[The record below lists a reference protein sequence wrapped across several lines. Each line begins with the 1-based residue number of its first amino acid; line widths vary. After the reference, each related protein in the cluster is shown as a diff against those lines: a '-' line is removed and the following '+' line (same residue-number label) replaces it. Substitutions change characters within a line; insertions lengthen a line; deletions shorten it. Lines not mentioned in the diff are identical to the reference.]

1 MKLKKIF
8 QYMIIAIKGFKNPIS
23 IFFFMLGKKEKCT
36 IKTKHFGNF
45 EMKKEDQKELYPL
58 FLLIDSYNSP
68 YGIGTYGKPKVLF
81 ESKADLKIGKFC
93 SISDEVTI
101 FLGGEHEINTI
112 SSYPFSLKNHYS
124 KGDVTIGNDVWIGQS
139 TIILSGV
146 TIGDGAIIGA
156 NSLVTKDVKPYAVVG
171 GNPAKLI
178 KYRFDDDTI
187 DKLLKIKWWDWS
199 IDKIIHNRHLLNSD
213 DFEKLF
219 EENEI

>member
-1 MKLKKIF
+1 M
-8 QYMIIAIKGFKNPIS
+8 
-23 IFFFMLGKKEKCT
+23 
-36 IKTKHFGNF
+36 
-45 EMKKEDQKELYPL
+45 
-58 FLLIDSYNSP
+58 
-68 YGIGTYGKPKVLF
+68 
-81 ESKADLKIGKFC
+81 
-93 SISDEVTI
+93 
-101 FLGGEHEINTI
+101 
-112 SSYPFSLKNHYS
+112 
-124 KGDVTIGNDVWIGQS
+124 TIGNDVWIGQS

-178 KYRFDDDTI
+178 KYRFDEDTI